1 MTNIELKNIN
11 DKTKV
16 SEKMIQKAVL
26 DFLELNLKEKIDS
39 EEFLE
44 IKDYQEHTYL
54 ILKDLKKA
62 IKNLN
67 QNLFNEYSNK
77 INEDQLLTLLLNDF
91 VSKFNACKTN
101 VDIYNLIFIM
111 ENRQCSLK
119 ILGIDKSIY
128 YNVLDL
134 DNLNSNNN
142 ELRIIR
148 EKRIKDSFFKELEL
162 PDFAIYI
169 NGLPFFVIE
178 LSSVIY
184 PHSNNSNIN
193 LFIVPK
199 DKLVSFDNSL

>member
-39 EEFLE
+39 EEFSE

-101 VDIYNLIFIM
+101 VDIYNLIFI
-111 ENRQCSLK
+111 
-119 ILGIDKSIY
+119 IL
-128 YNVLDL
+128 
-134 DNLNSNNN
+134 
-142 ELRIIR
+142 E
-148 EKRIKDSFFKELEL
+148 
-162 PDFAIYI
+162 
-169 NGLPFFVIE
+169 
-178 LSSVIY
+178 
-184 PHSNNSNIN
+184 
-193 LFIVPK
+193 
-199 DKLVSFDNSL
+199 

>member
-1 MTNIELKNIN
+1 MTTIELKNIN

-39 EEFLE
+39 EEFSE

-178 LSSVIY
+178 LKTSDMDRTYKAAIKDYKNKKSSTF
-184 PHSNNSNIN
+184 
-193 LFIVPK
+193 LG
-199 DKLVSFDNSL
+199 

>member
-1 MTNIELKNIN
+1 MTTIELKNIN

-16 SEKMIQKAVL
+16 NEKMIQKAVL

-39 EEFLE
+39 EEFAE
-44 IKDYQEHTYL
+44 IKEYQEHTYL
-54 ILKDLKKA
+54 ILKDLNKG

-77 INEDQLLTLLLNDF
+77 INEEQLLTLLLNDF
-91 VSKFNACKTN
+91 ISKFNVCKTN
-101 VDIYNLIFIM
+101 VDIYNLIFTM

-119 ILGIDKSIY
+119 KLGIDKSIY

-178 LSSVIY
+178 LKTSDMDRTYKAAI
-184 PHSNNSNIN
+184 
-193 LFIVPK
+193 K
-199 DKLVSFDNSL
+199 DYKKKKSY